1 MFTRMRKQCVLGLSS
16 GGGGGWGG
24 EGPVIEAI
32 QLHNV
37 KVFSSI
43 SLNSPQV
50 MDITKSN
57 SEEVTPAN
65 PMTQEIWA
73 DITQRGQGF

>member
-1 MFTRMRKQCVLGLSS
+1 MFTRMRKQCVPGLSS
-16 GGGGGWGG
+16 GG
-24 EGPVIEAI
+24 EGPGIKAI

-37 KVFSSI
+37 KVFS
-43 SLNSPQV
+43 LNSAQV

-57 SEEVTPAN
+57 SEEVTLAN

-73 DITQRGQGF
+73 DTTQPGHGV